1 MRIRQL
7 FQSTVHQPETL
18 QVVFAAFDLAW
29 AELESKRPTPEAD
42 REDERHRL
50 ATAMLSFVTEN
61 MTDPVE
67 LKDMTLA
74 VYTRPKA

>member
-7 FQSTVHQPETL
+7 FRSTVHQPETL
-18 QVVFAAFDLAW
+18 QVVFAAFDMAW
-29 AELESKRPTPEAD
+29 AELENGVPVD
-42 REDERHRL
+42 NREDERHRL

-67 LKDMTLA
+67 LKNMTLA
-74 VYTRPKA
+74 VYPGPGER

>member
-1 MRIRQL
+1 
-7 FQSTVHQPETL
+7 
-18 QVVFAAFDLAW
+18 
-29 AELESKRPTPEAD
+29 
-42 REDERHRL
+42 
-50 ATAMLSFVTEN
+50 MLSFVTEN